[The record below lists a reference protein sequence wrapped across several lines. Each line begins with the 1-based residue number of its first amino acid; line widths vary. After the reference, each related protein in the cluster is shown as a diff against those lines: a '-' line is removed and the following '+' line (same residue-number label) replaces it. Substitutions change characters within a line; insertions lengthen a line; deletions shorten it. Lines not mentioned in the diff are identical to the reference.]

1 VEEGS
6 MPSASCSSRDTAGG
20 TEGDAWAGEGTDDAD
35 SDDDVESDRTNEGAR
50 RNAEG
55 EDERCSGGGLGEA
68 RWR

>member
-1 VEEGS
+1 

-50 RNAEG
+50 RNADG
-55 EDERCSGGGLGEA
+55 EDEPDVRCSGGELGEA
-68 RWR
+68 GWR

>member
-1 VEEGS
+1 

-55 EDERCSGGGLGEA
+55 EDEPDVRACGGGGLGEA
-68 RWR
+68 R